1 MVYCKTVLIHSDAGR
16 QTLGRSMSLYV
27 PANDGWA
34 DLFCLGETQLS
45 ACRLAVGKPLEI
57 KTSI

>member
-27 PANDGWA
+27 PANDGRA

-45 ACRLAVGKPLEI
+45 DGPWVSL
-57 KTSI
+57 